1 MKNQFETI
9 QPWIVQILNTIKKDI
24 KTEHLGSDPVFY
36 KTNFG
41 NRPQNRLGAE
51 EIFAAYEKELLK
63 GNEDLSEWV
72 VNRWVFKNGDL
83 YRHFAERLSAI
94 HPDFDQIKNLTEEQ
108 SREVLK
114 GTEGFD
120 AVSVF
125 LFSVL
130 NGVVFP
136 DKIVEKLRKTAE
148 TEAASKKVEEASAAE
163 QQSIAKIVEHH
174 QREVARMNEKY
185 ETKLSGVQKKY
196 ATDTEALKKQ
206 IRALQQRLNSLQ
218 KQ

>member
-1 MKNQFETI
+1 MKNQFESI
-9 QPWIVQILNTIKKDI
+9 QPWIAQVLNAIKKDI

-36 KTNFG
+36 KVNFG
-41 NRPQNRLGAE
+41 NRPQNRLTSE
-51 EIFAAYEKELLK
+51 EIFTAYEKELLK

-94 HPDFDQIKNLTEEQ
+94 HPDFDQIQNLTEEQ
-108 SREVLK
+108 SHEVLK
-114 GTEGFD
+114 GADLAFD

-136 DKIVEKLRKTAE
+136 ETVVKKT
-148 TEAASKKVEEASAAE
+148 
-163 QQSIAKIVEHH
+163 
-174 QREVARMNEKY
+174 RE
-185 ETKLSGVQKKY
+185 S
-196 ATDTEALKKQ
+196 
-206 IRALQQRLNSLQ
+206 S
-218 KQ
+218 